1 MKIYFSGAHGVGKST
16 LARHVSK
23 KHQLPMICEAAR
35 QILAEQEL
43 QIDVLRY
50 DLDVVDSYQKQ
61 VFERQLS
68 EESKQESFVADRS
81 LIDCLGYS
89 AQHSRIL
96 PKLLASPLLTTYIAN
111 LRSSG
116 SILFFVRPSRATLH
130 AQADG
135 VREELDW
142 DGIISIDSMI
152 KFLLEMYNIN
162 YISINSDSMQERIRL
177 ISSVL
182 QLIY

>member
-43 QIDVLRY
+43 QINVLRY

-68 EESKQESFVADRS
+68 EENKQESFVADRS

-96 PKLLASPLLTTYIAN
+96 PELLASPFLTTYITN

-130 AQADG
+130 AQVDG

-142 DGIISIDSMI
+142 DGIISIDAQI
-152 KFLLEMYNIN
+152 KFMLQMWELPHFQIN
-162 YISINSDSMQERIRL
+162 MDNMQERVQL
-177 ISSVL
+177 IESVL
-182 QLIY
+182 ALAK